1 MIKHPSSSSACTLAS
16 APASFCSLKMIPIL
30 ASHAQLPELYRE
42 FLAQLS
48 AEGFSGEIS
57 TDYATRLVTA
67 TDNSVYQLLPAAV
80 IFPRHEADVALA
92 LRLAHTETFRDIK
105 LGPRGGGTGTNGQ
118 SLCDGVI
125 LDVSR
130 HFRSILELDLEAG
143 WVRVQPGVVLDQLN
157 DYLKPHGVF
166 FAPNLSPSSRATLG
180 GMIATDACGKGS
192 RIYGKTSNHL
202 LVLRSVL
209 MDGSTLESQRL
220 SPSELERIKEQTSL
234 AGEVHR
240 VVDQIVTSRR
250 GTIAKQF
257 PRLARFLTGYNLAHV
272 YDDAGYFNLN
282 FILAGSEGTL
292 GVVTEAK
299 LKLTKIPKHKQL
311 FAVRYA
317 DFDAALRAANVLV
330 RSEPGAI
337 ETVDETII
345 GLARKDVIWHGVSHL
360 LTGSGEPPTAAVNL
374 VEFESDDAA
383 LVERKVRELAR
394 TLDAERGKPGK
405 ATGYTL
411 ATRSEDIASLWALR
425 KKGVGLLGN
434 VAGERRPVPFV
445 EDTAVPPERL
455 ADYIR
460 DFRAILDRHGL
471 RYGMFGH
478 VDVGCLH
485 VRPALNLR
493 DPLDA
498 KRLREISDE
507 VVQLVKSYGG
517 VLWAEHGKGFRSEYS
532 PTFFGPELY
541 AELRKVKGAFDPY
554 NQLNPGKLA
563 TPPTS
568 GERLVSLDAK
578 KRGDFDREISK
589 AARAKYDVAVH
600 CNGNGQCFDYHPD
613 HVMCPS
619 SKVTRDRIHSP
630 KGRAGILREWL
641 RLLSNASY
649 DAGTLP
655 GSGSGGT
662 RGRESAAGD
671 FSHQVYDAMNGCLA
685 CKACATQCPVRVDV
699 PQLRAEF
706 LALYHTRYRRPLK
719 DYFVAGLETILLLT
733 RRIPKFMNWFFR
745 QGWFKTILA
754 KWIGIV
760 DSPLLSEERLDM
772 ALEARGAPRFNLRE
786 LRALDATRK
795 RKTVLIAQDAFTTFY
810 ESNVALAVYDVLTR
824 LGLEVIFLPFRQNG
838 KALHIKGF
846 LGRFQ
851 RLVESNSR
859 FFSQVAALGIPIVGI
874 EPAVTL
880 TYRDEYPV
888 TLARGKASAEA
899 KAGEQSS
906 GFQVQLLQEYLAQK
920 LPELGMP
927 PLGAGDGSPLLL
939 FGHCTERTAEVDSQR
954 QWQAVFKAFGLKLEL
969 QVTGCCGMCGVFGHE
984 AEHYEESRGVF
995 ELSWARRLAKEP
1007 LAHRKVIAQGHS
1019 CRSQVKRFAGFVPR
1033 HPIEA
1038 LRDAL
1043 DATPPQRSAPERAV
1057 AETLA

>member
-1 MIKHPSSSSACTLAS
+1 
-16 APASFCSLKMIPIL
+16 MIPIL
-30 ASHAQLPELYRE
+30 APRAQLPALYRE
-42 FLAQLS
+42 YLAQLS
-48 AEGFSGEIS
+48 AAGFSGEIA
-57 TDYATRLVTA
+57 TDYATRLVAA
-67 TDNSVYQLLPAAV
+67 TDNSVYQLLPVAV
-80 IFPRHEADVALA
+80 LFPRHEADVSQA
-92 LRLAHTETFRDIK
+92 LRLAHTEGFRDIK
-105 LGPRGGGTGTNGQ
+105 LSPRGGGTGTNGQ

-130 HFRSILELDLEAG
+130 HMRSILELNLAAG

-157 DYLKPHGVF
+157 DYLRPHGVF

-180 GMIATDACGKGS
+180 GMIGTDACGKGS

-202 LVLRSVL
+202 IQLRTVLL
-209 MDGSTLESQRL
+209 DGSTLESKRIA
-220 SPSELERIKEQTSL
+220 PNELDAIKQEQTL
-234 AGEVHR
+234 AGEIHR
-240 VVDQIVTSRR
+240 VVDQIVTERR

-272 YDDAGYFNLN
+272 YDEAGHFNLN

-292 GVVTEAK
+292 GVTTEAT
-299 LKLTKIPKHKQL
+299 LKLTRIPKHKQL

-317 DFDAALRAANVLV
+317 DFDAALRAANLLV

-345 GLARKDVIWHGVSHL
+345 TLARKDVVWHSVAHL
-360 LTGSGEPPTAAVNL
+360 LEGSREASGEPATAAVNL
-374 VEFESDDAA
+374 VEFESDDPSV
-383 LVERKVRELAR
+383 VERKVSELAR
-394 TLDAERGKPGK
+394 SLDAERGQPGK
-405 ATGYTL
+405 ASGYTL
-411 ATRSEDIASLWALR
+411 ATRSQDISALWALR

-493 DPLDA
+493 DPLDG

-507 VVQLVKSYGG
+507 VVKLVKSYGG

-541 AELRKVKGAFDPY
+541 AELRKVKGAFDPH

-568 GERLVSLDAK
+568 GERLISIDAK
-578 KRGDFDREISK
+578 KRGDFDREIAK
-589 AARAKYDVAVH
+589 GARARYDTAVH

-619 SKVTRDRIHSP
+619 ARQTRDRIHSP
-630 KGRAGILREWL
+630 KGRASILREWL

-649 DAGTLP
+649 DAGALP
-655 GSGSGGT
+655 GDGSGGSKS
-662 RGRESAAGD
+662 RRKAPAD

-685 CKACATQCPVRVDV
+685 CKACATHCPIRVDI

-706 LALYHTRYRRPLK
+706 LGLYHTRYRRPLK
-719 DYFVAGLETILLLT
+719 DHLVAGLETVLALGG
-733 RRIPKFMNWFFR
+733 RMPKLVNWFFR
-745 QGWFKTILA
+745 KGWFKALLA
-754 KWIGIV
+754 RFGGIV
-760 DSPLLSEERLDM
+760 DSPLLSEARLDHEL
-772 ALEARGAPRFNLRE
+772 AARGAPRFDLRQ
-786 LRALDATRK
+786 LRALDGADK
-795 RKTVLIAQDAFTTFY
+795 QKTVLIAQDAFTTFY
-810 ESNVALAVYDVLTR
+810 ESNVALAVYDVLTQ
-824 LGLEVIFLPFRQNG
+824 LGLRAVFLPFRQNG

-851 RLVESNSR
+851 RVVERNAR
-859 FFSQVAALGIPIVGI
+859 FFREVAGLGIPIVGVD
-874 EPAVTL
+874 PAVTL
-880 TYRDEYPV
+880 TYRDEYPA
-888 TLARGKASAEA
+888 TLARRTGSHA
-899 KAGEQSS
+899 KEGSDAP
-906 GFQVQLLQEYLAQK
+906 GFRIQLLQEYLVEK
-920 LPELGMP
+920 LPQLATP
-927 PLGAGDGSPLLL
+927 RAAGARAPLLL
-939 FGHCTERTAEVDSQR
+939 FGHCTERTAELESQS
-954 QWQAVFKAFGLKLEL
+954 QWQAVFKAFGLEL
-969 QVTGCCGMCGVFGHE
+969 QPMVNGCCGMCGVFGHE

-995 ELSWARRLAKEP
+995 DLSWAPQLARQPE
-1007 LAHRKVIAQGHS
+1007 AQRNVVAQGHS
-1019 CRSQVKRFAGFVPR
+1019 CRSQVKRFAGFIPR

-1043 DATPPQRSAPERAV
+1043 ATSAPSQNS
-1057 AETLA
+1057 

>member
-1 MIKHPSSSSACTLAS
+1 VQVIKRASLVAASGLARRDF
-16 APASFCSLKMIPIL
+16 PMIPIL
-30 ASHAQLPELYRE
+30 APHAPLPELYRE
-42 FLAQLS
+42 FLVQLS
-48 AEGFSGEIS
+48 SEGFSGEIS

-67 TDNSVYQLLPAAV
+67 TDNSVYQLLPVAV
-80 IFPRHEADVALA
+80 LFPRHEADVALT
-92 LRLAHTETFRDIK
+92 LRLAHTEAFRDIK
-105 LGPRGGGTGTNGQ
+105 LSPRGGGTGTNGQ
-118 SLCDGVI
+118 ALCDGLI
-125 LDVSR
+125 LDLSR
-130 HFRSILELDLEAG
+130 HFRSILELNLEGG

-202 LVLRSVL
+202 ITLRSVL
-209 MDGSTLESQRL
+209 LDGSSFESARL
-220 SPSELERIKEQTSL
+220 SPTELERLEQRDDL
-234 AGEVHR
+234 VGEVHR
-240 VVDQIVTSRR
+240 VVNLIVTTRR
-250 GTIAKQF
+250 GSIAKQF

-272 YDDAGYFNLN
+272 LDDAGHFNLN
-282 FILAGSEGTL
+282 YILAGSEGTL
-292 GVVTEAK
+292 AVVTEAK

-311 FAVRYA
+311 FAVRYPT
-317 DFDAALRAANVLV
+317 FDGALRAANQLV

-337 ETVDETII
+337 ETVDDNVL
-345 GLARKDVIWHGVSHL
+345 GLARNDVVWHSVKHL
-360 LTGSGEPPTAAVNL
+360 LDVPGEEPAVAINL

-383 LVERKVRELAR
+383 VVERKVRDLAR
-394 TLDAERGKPGK
+394 SLEAERGQPGK
-405 ATGYTL
+405 ASGYTL
-411 ATRSEDIASLWALR
+411 ATRGEDIAALWALR

-434 VAGERRPVPFV
+434 LAGERRPVPFV

-493 DPLDA
+493 DPLDG

-507 VVQLVKSYGG
+507 VVRLVKSYGG

-568 GERLVSLDAK
+568 GERLVSIDAK
-578 KRGDFDREISK
+578 KRGDFDREITK

-641 RLLSNASY
+641 RLLSNASF
-649 DAGTLP
+649 DAGAQPAT
-655 GSGSGGT
+655 GSGGHHA
-662 RGRESAAGD
+662 RGHAATD
-671 FSHQVYDAMNGCLA
+671 FSHQVYDAMSGCLA

-699 PQLRAEF
+699 PELRAEF
-706 LALYHTRYRRPLK
+706 LSHYHMRYRRPLK
-719 DYFVAGLETILLLT
+719 DHFVAGLEWMLALMGRAPRLV
-733 RRIPKFMNWFFR
+733 NWFQTR
-745 QGWFKTILA
+745 SWFKAALA
-754 KWIGIV
+754 RWIGIV
-760 DSPLLSEERLDM
+760 DSPLLSEEQLEL
-772 ALEARGAPRFNLRE
+772 ALTARGATRFDLKE
-786 LRALDATRK
+786 LRKLDAAEKQR
-795 RKTVLIAQDAFTTFY
+795 TVLIAQDAFTTFY

-824 LGLEVIFLPFRQNG
+824 LGLQVVFLPFRQNG

-846 LGRFQ
+846 LERFQ
-851 RLVESNSR
+851 RLVKQNTR
-859 FFSQVAALGIPIVGI
+859 FYARVAELGIPIVGI

-880 TYRDEYPV
+880 TYRGEYRSA
-888 TLARGKASAEA
+888 LQRGLGKA
-899 KAGEQSS
+899 GHEQEPERYRI
-906 GFQVQLLQEYLAQK
+906 QLLQEYLAQK
-920 LPELGMP
+920 LPELGVAP
-927 PLGAGDGSPLLL
+927 QLGQASGDAPLLL
-939 FGHCTERTAEVDSQR
+939 FGHCTERTEEVDSQR
-954 QWQAVFKAFGLKLEL
+954 QWQAVFHAFGLKLEP
-969 QVTGCCGMCGVFGHE
+969 QATGCCGMCGVFGHE

-995 ELSWARRLAKEP
+995 ELSWAARLAKAP
-1007 LAHRKVIAQGHS
+1007 AAQRSVLAPGHS

-1043 DATPPQRSAPERAV
+1043 QAV
-1057 AETLA
+1057 PVK